1 MTFLEEEVPV
11 FGEQVWV
18 VDKFFR
24 IRAFSAYHH
33 HAVVPHLGKAMLKTY
48 RRRKTLFSS
57 LIMVS
62 QLENVENMSRRKASL
77 SSLTMVVRS
86 STFQR
91 PGTAKLSRR
100 SAPHNSLKH
109 RGSFKDSSYKCLNMK
124 TCDESY
130 LAWRFHCRK
139 PWRGS
144 WWCRQLAVRVKN
156 VPAKISLME
165 VSWRERK
172 CKRSRGEEG

>member
-24 IRAFSAYHH
+24 VRAFSAYHH
-33 HAVVPHLGKAMLKTY
+33 HAVVAHLVKAMLTTY
-48 RRRKTLFSS
+48 RRRKAPF
-57 LIMVS
+57 
-62 QLENVENMSRRKASL
+62 

-91 PGTAKLSRR
+91 PGTAKLSSR

-109 RGSFKDSSYKCLNMK
+109 RGSFEDSSYKCLNMK
-124 TCDESY
+124 TRDESY

-139 PWRGS
+139 PRRRS

-156 VPAKISLME
+156 VPAKITLME
-165 VSWRERK
+165 VGWERK
-172 CKRSRGEEG
+172 YKKSRGEEG

>member
-24 IRAFSAYHH
+24 IRAFSANHH
-33 HAVVPHLGKAMLKTY
+33 HAVVSHLHKKYNTSKVKNTIFFTHNGSQVFRIPKVTTY
-48 RRRKTLFSS
+48 QRKKTLF
-57 LIMVS
+57 
-62 QLENVENMSRRKASL
+62 

-91 PGTAKLSRR
+91 PGTAKLSSR

-109 RGSFKDSSYKCLNMK
+109 RGSFEDSSYKCLNMK
-124 TCDESY
+124 TRDESY

-139 PWRGS
+139 PRRRS

-156 VPAKISLME
+156 VPAKIQLME
-165 VSWRERK
+165 VSWERK
-172 CKRSRGEEG
+172 YKRSRGEER